1 MIPLSVVIISF
12 NEEKDIGRCLES
24 VKEVADEILVVD
36 SLSTDSTPEVCQSF
50 GVRFISHT
58 FEGYV
63 NQKNF
68 ALKEAKYDHVL
79 SLDADEALS
88 EPLKKVIIDI
98 KNNWEY
104 DGYIFNRRNRYCG
117 KWMRFTTLYPD
128 RKLRLFDRRKAQWA
142 GYDPHD
148 QVKMATG
155 SSVMRIHADLLHWA
169 MEDLEEQK
177 RKTLNFAEIA
187 ARAYADSGKKPW
199 PGQGL
204 IHGSWRF
211 FREYFF
217 QLGILEGKHGIRIA
231 WYSARYAYLKYT
243 LLKKIISHGDKPSD

>member
-1 MIPLSVVIISF
+1 MIQLSVVIISY

-24 VKEVADEILVVD
+24 VGEIADEILVVD
-36 SLSTDSTPEVCQSF
+36 SLSTDKTPEICKSF
-50 GVRFISHT
+50 GVRFISHP

-63 NQKNF
+63 NQKNY
-68 ALKEAKYDHVL
+68 ALIEAKFDHVL

-88 EPLKKVIIDI
+88 KSLIKEIIKI
-98 KNNWEY
+98 KNRWEY
-104 DGYIFNRRNRYCG
+104 DAYVFNRRNYYCG

-128 RKLRLFDRRKAQWA
+128 RKLRLFDRRKGEWK

-148 QVKMATG
+148 HVGMIPGTSIK
-155 SSVMRIHADLLHWA
+155 RLNADLLHWA

-177 RKTLNFAEIA
+177 KKTLNFAQVA
-187 ARAYADSGKKPW
+187 AKAYADAGKKPW

-211 FREYFF
+211 LREYFF
-217 QLGILEGKHGIRIA
+217 RLGILEGKQGIWIA
-231 WYSARYAYLKYT
+231 WYSARYTYLKYT
-243 LLKKIISHGDKPSD
+243 LIKNYK